1 MTQDTRFDILYAT
14 RLQYI
19 IFLEGDDMN
28 SNNSFGEY
36 VKARR
41 EGLGISLRSLAA
53 DIGIA
58 PAYLSDIEKGNRPA
72 PSKHLDKFISS
83 LKIPAEEL
91 SHFYDLVGDDRKSIS
106 PDISDYVYNN
116 EIARVALRKARD
128 NNISP
133 AQWQKFIDSIDTSR
147 S

>member
-1 MTQDTRFDILYAT
+1 MYQNY
-14 RLQYI
+14 
-19 IFLEGDDMN
+19 EGDDLGTN
-28 SNNSFGEY
+28 SIFGDY
-36 VKARR
+36 VRNRR
-41 EGLGISLRSLAA
+41 ESLGLSLRSVAA

-72 PSKHLDKFISS
+72 PSKHLSGFISS
-83 LKIPAEEL
+83 LKISNDEL

-133 AQWQKFIDSIDTSR
+133 AQWQRFIDSIGKSDS
-147 S
+147 

>member
-1 MTQDTRFDILYAT
+1 
-14 RLQYI
+14 
-19 IFLEGDDMN
+19 MN
-28 SNNSFGEY
+28 TNNSFGDY
-36 VKARR
+36 VKTRR
-41 EGLGISLRSLAA
+41 EALGISLRGVAA

-72 PSKHLDKFISS
+72 PSKHLDGFIKS
-83 LKIPAEEL
+83 LKISNDEL

-128 NNISP
+128 NNITP
-133 AQWQKFIDSIDTSR
+133 AQWQKFIDSIDKSNA
-147 S
+147 